1 MRAAGATRT
10 RQASSDTG
18 GKVVRP
24 ELGLDRHIAG
34 GMRVGAWASI
44 SMYRDGVLEQIYRC
58 GDPFINPD
66 GENDLYNIRQ
76 PTDDVATYLG
86 PCPISW
92 KPAATRPRTAALLYL
107 PGIRHCDRTKPAHC
121 PSGRVPTDDV
131 NSMRFAWLSHYKVAL
146 TGLNPQDDCLPS
158 SYTSAPQPLARG
170 QAPGFQ

>member
-1 MRAAGATRT
+1 
-10 RQASSDTG
+10 
-18 GKVVRP
+18 
-24 ELGLDRHIAG
+24 
-34 GMRVGAWASI
+34 
-44 SMYRDGVLEQIYRC
+44 MYRDGVLEQIYRC

-86 PCPISW
+86 CPISW

-146 TGLNPQDDCLPS
+146 TGLNPQDDLPAIFLYLGS
-158 SYTSAPQPLARG
+158 PTPSQG
-170 QAPGFQ
+170 PGTGLPVNLGRMVF